1 MKNERL
7 LWMSIVAI
15 ALLLAPAIAMRFTRE
30 VVWTAGD
37 FIVAGALLFG
47 TVLAVERVLR
57 KVPGRTARIAA
68 CAIVVLV
75 LLVVWAELAVGLFGS
90 SFAGS

>member
-7 LWMSIVAI
+7 LWMSIVAG
-15 ALLLAPAIAMRFTRE
+15 ALLLAPAIAMRFTQE

-37 FIVAGALLFG
+37 FIAAGALLFG

-57 KVPGRTARIAA
+57 KVTGRTARIAA
-68 CAIVVLV
+68 CASVLLVLV
-75 LLVVWAELAVGLFGS
+75 VVWAELAVGLFGGP
-90 SFAGS
+90 FAGS